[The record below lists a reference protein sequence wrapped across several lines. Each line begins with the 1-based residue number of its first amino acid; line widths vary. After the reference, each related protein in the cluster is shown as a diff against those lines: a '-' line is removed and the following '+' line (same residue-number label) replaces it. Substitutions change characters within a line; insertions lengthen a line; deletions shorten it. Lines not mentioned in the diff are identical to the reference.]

1 MERVGRFI
9 PFIPASC
16 TGAISPEMFPAQDA
30 LMAIIPID
38 QQGVVPLFFQGIGK
52 KRKVIL
58 THKLQPSSAYVS
70 L

>member
-1 MERVGRFI
+1 MEGVCGFI

-16 TGAISPEMFPAQDA
+16 TGAISPKMFPAQDA
-30 LMAIIPID
+30 LMAIIPIN
-38 QQGVVPLFFQGIGK
+38 QQGVVPLFFQGIWE

-58 THKLQPSSAYVS
+58 SHKQKPSSAYIS

>member
-1 MERVGRFI
+1 
-9 PFIPASC
+9 
-16 TGAISPEMFPAQDA
+16 MFPAQDA

-38 QQGVVPLFFQGIGK
+38 QQGVVPLFFQGIWE

-58 THKLQPSSAYVS
+58 SHKQKPSSAYIS

>member
-1 MERVGRFI
+1 
-9 PFIPASC
+9 
-16 TGAISPEMFPAQDA
+16 MFPAQDA

-58 THKLQPSSAYVS
+58 SHKLQPSSAYIS